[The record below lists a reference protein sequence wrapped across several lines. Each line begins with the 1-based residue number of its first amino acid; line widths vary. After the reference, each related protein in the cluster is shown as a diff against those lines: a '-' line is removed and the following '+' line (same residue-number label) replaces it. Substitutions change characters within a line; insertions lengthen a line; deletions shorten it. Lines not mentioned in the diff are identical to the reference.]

1 MRGKIKEKLFTLQ
14 NDPESERKLS
24 MDTMMKSI
32 ITEKDLLRQI
42 LLLEELSNHK
52 TITAK
57 ALAASIQTTERTVFS
72 DIQYI
77 RDQLPSGWEIE
88 ATSNGLSLLKKDSQ
102 LTNQLWESFLPLSIG
117 ATLIKQLFFA
127 KEIATQSFLLDSGIS
142 FETLKRHVTKINR
155 GIKPYNI
162 RIQLNAKLAKLA
174 GNEIS
179 IRVFFHRLLLPFT
192 HNNYFFEDYAIH
204 ESHYLNFLQSLKQ
217 QELDVLSEQI
227 FGTCWF
233 FINTIRIKAN
243 CRVSTFA
250 FDSSDPLF
258 LQYQQP
264 LQRVYQK
271 EGVYLDQEEC
281 FFSFYCFLE
290 SWNYNNQWTSK
301 IAVTLDAYQEIK
313 QAVQRFVQELGQELA
328 IPLLS
333 ETQLA
338 DNLLLLV
345 LKFNESA
352 KLSEQFQ
359 LEYQEMIHI
368 RQHNYQAIFER
379 LRKFV
384 LDPKFAI
391 VTDEPKY
398 ILNMA
403 SLLVQ
408 QAVLQA
414 RPVTTRAFFFFQGEP
429 AWKVFLQQE
438 ISAYLGSRI
447 ELVPVEPAEFAMMT
461 TRNDD
466 FIISNVPLD
475 DPKLPVFY
483 LSMLPTKNELNQLTE
498 LIQTFYLINQ

>member
-1 MRGKIKEKLFTLQ
+1 
-14 NDPESERKLS
+14 

-57 ALAASIQTTERTVFS
+57 ALAASIQTTERTVFT

-77 RDQLPSGWEIE
+77 REHLPDGWEIE
-88 ATSNGLSLLKKDSQ
+88 TTSNGFSLLKKDSQ

-117 ATLIKQLFFA
+117 AMLIKQLFFA
-127 KEIATQSFLLDSGIS
+127 KGISTQSFLHDSGIS

-162 RIQLNAKLAKLA
+162 RIQLNAKQVKLS
-174 GNEIS
+174 GSEIS

-204 ESHYLNFLQSLKQ
+204 ESHYLIFLQSLKR
-217 QELDVLSEQI
+217 QELDVLSEEI

-243 CRVSTFA
+243 CRVNALA
-250 FDSSDPLF
+250 FDPLDPLF
-258 LQYQQP
+258 LQYHQSLQQ
-264 LQRVYQK
+264 VYQK
-271 EGVYLDQEEC
+271 EGVYLNQEEC

-313 QAVQRFVQELGQELA
+313 QSVQRFVQELGQELA

-359 LEYQEMIHI
+359 LEYQEMMHI

-379 LRKFV
+379 LRKFI

-438 ISAYLGSRI
+438 ISDYLGSRI
-447 ELVPVEPAEFAMMT
+447 ELVPVEPAEFAGMT

-498 LIQTFYLINQ
+498 LIQTYYLINQ

>member
-1 MRGKIKEKLFTLQ
+1 M
-14 NDPESERKLS
+14 
-24 MDTMMKSI
+24 
-32 ITEKDLLRQI
+32 
-42 LLLEELSNHK
+42 
-52 TITAK
+52 
-57 ALAASIQTTERTVFS
+57 
-72 DIQYI
+72 
-77 RDQLPSGWEIE
+77 
-88 ATSNGLSLLKKDSQ
+88 
-102 LTNQLWESFLPLSIG
+102 
-117 ATLIKQLFFA
+117 
-127 KEIATQSFLLDSGIS
+127 
-142 FETLKRHVTKINR
+142 
-155 GIKPYNI
+155 
-162 RIQLNAKLAKLA
+162 
-174 GNEIS
+174 
-179 IRVFFHRLLLPFT
+179 
-192 HNNYFFEDYAIH
+192 
-204 ESHYLNFLQSLKQ
+204 
-217 QELDVLSEQI
+217 DVLSEET

-243 CRVSTFA
+243 CRVNALA
-250 FDSSDPLF
+250 FDPLDPLF
-258 LQYQQP
+258 LQYHQSLQQ
-264 LQRVYQK
+264 VYQK
-271 EGVYLDQEEC
+271 EGVYLNQEEC

-313 QAVQRFVQELGQELA
+313 QSVQRFVQELGQELA

-359 LEYQEMIHI
+359 LEYQEMMHI

-379 LRKFV
+379 LRKFI

-438 ISAYLGSRI
+438 ISDYLGSRI
-447 ELVPVEPAEFAMMT
+447 ELVPVEPAEFAGMT

-498 LIQTFYLINQ
+498 LIQTYYLINQ

>member
-57 ALAASIQTTERTVFS
+57 ALAASIQTTERTVFL

-88 ATSNGLSLLKKDSQ
+88 ATSNGLSLQKKDSQ

-217 QELDVLSEQI
+217 QELAVLSEQI

-352 KLSEQFQ
+352 KLSDQFQ

>member
-1 MRGKIKEKLFTLQ
+1 
-14 NDPESERKLS
+14 

-88 ATSNGLSLLKKDSQ
+88 ATSNGLSLQKKDSQ

-217 QELDVLSEQI
+217 QELAVLSEQI

-233 FINTIRIKAN
+233 FIYTIRIKAN

-352 KLSEQFQ
+352 KLSDQFQ